1 MNNIMGK
8 IIAIANQKGGVGKT
22 TTAVHLGAALQMS
35 EKKVLLVDFDPQGDT
50 SAYMGFDDED
60 GRTISQVLED
70 FVRGGNADIREVIR
84 TSEQNDNISYIP
96 SDISL
101 AGAEMYLISVMSR
114 ETVLKRLLEEI
125 RNDYDYIIID
135 CQPSLGVLV
144 LNALVAAD
152 GVVIPAQ
159 TQEFSK
165 KALKAITDIVGQVQH
180 SINPELKFLG
190 ILPTMADNTAM
201 TKDTRQEYDN
211 SFGQL
216 IFPMNISKSVTA
228 AYSSRDKKALCFKA
242 NSKIGSEY
250 RMFAAEVERR
260 IGNDQV

>member
-1 MNNIMGK
+1 MGK

-22 TTAVHLGAALQMS
+22 TSVVHLGAALKMS
-35 EKKVLLVDFDPQGDT
+35 GRKVLLIDFDPQGDT
-50 SAYMGFDDED
+50 SAYMGFEDEES
-60 GRTISQVLED
+60 RTVSQVMEE
-70 FVRGGNADIREVIR
+70 FVRNGSADIREIIR
-84 TSEQNDNISYIP
+84 KSEKNDNIEYIP
-96 SDISL
+96 ADISL

-114 ETVLKRLLEEI
+114 ETVLKRLLKEVV
-125 RNDYDYIIID
+125 NDYDYIIID

-152 GVVIPAQ
+152 GVVIPSQ

-165 KALKAITDIVGQVQH
+165 KALKAITDIVGQVQQ
-180 SINPELKFLG
+180 SVNPNLKFLG

-201 TKDTRQEYDN
+201 TRDTRREYDN
-211 SFGQL
+211 SFGEL

-242 NSKIGSEY
+242 SSRIGEEY

-260 IGNDQV
+260 IGNEQV

>member
-1 MNNIMGK
+1 MGK

-22 TTAVHLGAALQMS
+22 TSVVHLGAALKMS
-35 EKKVLLVDFDPQGDT
+35 GRKVLLIDFDPQGDT
-50 SAYMGFDDED
+50 SAYMGFEDEES
-60 GRTISQVLED
+60 RTVSQVMEE
-70 FVRGGNADIREVIR
+70 FVKNGSADIREVIR
-84 TSEQNDNISYIP
+84 KSEKNDNIEYIP
-96 SDISL
+96 ADISL

-114 ETVLKRLLEEI
+114 ETVLKRLLKDVAD
-125 RNDYDYIIID
+125 DYDYIIID

-165 KALKAITDIVGQVQH
+165 KALKAITDIVEQVRQ
-180 SINPELKFLG
+180 SVNPDLKFLG

-201 TKDTRQEYDN
+201 TRDIRQEYDD
-211 SFGQL
+211 SFGEL

-242 NSKIGSEY
+242 SSRIGEEY

-260 IGNDQV
+260 MENEQV

>member
-1 MNNIMGK
+1 MGK
-8 IIAIANQKGGVGKT
+8 IVAIANQKGGVGKT
-22 TTAVHLGAALQMS
+22 TSVVHLGAALKIS
-35 EKKVLLVDFDPQGDT
+35 GRKVLLIDFDPQGDT
-50 SAYMGFDDED
+50 SAYMGFEDED
-60 GRTISQVLED
+60 SKTVSQVMEE
-70 FVRGGNADIREVIR
+70 FVRNGSADIREVIR
-84 TSEQNDNISYIP
+84 RSEKNDNIEYIP
-96 SDISL
+96 ADISL

-114 ETVLKRLLEEI
+114 ETVLKRLLKDI
-125 RNDYDYIIID
+125 ADDYDYIIID

-165 KALKAITDIVGQVQH
+165 KALKAITDIVGQVQQ
-180 SINPELKFLG
+180 SVNPNLRFLG

-201 TKDTRQEYDN
+201 TRDTRQEYDN
-211 SFGQL
+211 TFGEL

-242 NSKIGSEY
+242 GSKIGEEY
-250 RMFAAEVERR
+250 RMFAEEVERR
-260 IGNDQV
+260 ITDEQV

>member
-1 MNNIMGK
+1 MGK
-8 IIAIANQKGGVGKT
+8 IIAIANQKGGVWKT
-22 TTAVHLGAALQMS
+22 TSVVHLGAALKMS
-35 EKKVLLVDFDPQGDT
+35 GRKVLLIDFDPQGDT
-50 SAYMGFDDED
+50 SAYMGFEDEES
-60 GRTISQVLED
+60 RTVSQVMEE
-70 FVRGGNADIREVIR
+70 FVKNGSADIRDVIR
-84 TSEQNDNISYIP
+84 KSEKNGNIEYIP
-96 SDISL
+96 ADISL

-114 ETVLKRLLEEI
+114 ETVLKRLLKDVAD
-125 RNDYDYIIID
+125 DYDYIIID

-165 KALKAITDIVGQVQH
+165 KALKAITDIVEQVRQ
-180 SINPELKFLG
+180 SVNPDLKFLG

-201 TKDTRQEYDN
+201 TRDIRREYDD
-211 SFGQL
+211 SFGEL

-228 AYSSRDKKALCFKA
+228 AYSSRDKKELCFKA
-242 NSKIGSEY
+242 SSRIGEEY

-260 IGNDQV
+260 MKNEQV

>member
-1 MNNIMGK
+1 MGK

-22 TTAVHLGAALQMS
+22 TSVVHLGAALKMS
-35 EKKVLLVDFDPQGDT
+35 GRKVLLIDFDPQGDT
-50 SAYMGFDDED
+50 SAYMGVEDEESK
-60 GRTISQVLED
+60 TVSQVMEE
-70 FVRGGNADIREVIR
+70 FVKNGSADIREAIR
-84 TSEQNDNISYIP
+84 KSEKNDNIEYIP
-96 SDISL
+96 ADISL

-114 ETVLKRLLEEI
+114 ETVLKRLLKDVVD
-125 RNDYDYIIID
+125 DYDYIIID

-165 KALKAITDIVGQVQH
+165 KALKAITDIVEQVRQ
-180 SINPELKFLG
+180 SVNPDLKFLG

-201 TKDTRQEYDN
+201 TRDIRREYDD
-211 SFGQL
+211 SFGEL

-242 NSKIGSEY
+242 SSRIGEEY

-260 IGNDQV
+260 KENEQV